1 MANFQTFKDL
11 SVTFKPHP
19 ITGDLVTVKD
29 EASIKQSI
37 VNLLLTNKGERFFA
51 PNIGS
56 SISNLLFEPLDYGT
70 ASLIQS
76 EIKATLETY
85 EPRIQI
91 ISIVA
96 TPNYDDNGFEVELV
110 FEVVGRDDIPL
121 NVNFFLERTRPKS
134 KQH

>member
-19 ITGDLVTVKD
+19 ITGDLITVKD

-51 PNIGS
+51 PDVGS

-70 ASLIQS
+70 ASLLQS
-76 EIKATLETY
+76 EIKTTLERY

-91 ISIVA
+91 ISIIA

-110 FEVVGRDDIPL
+110 FEVIGRDDIPL
-121 NVNFFLERTRPKS
+121 NVNFFLERTR
-134 KQH
+134 

>member
-19 ITGDLVTVKD
+19 ITGDLITVKD

-51 PNIGS
+51 PDVGS

-70 ASLIQS
+70 ASLLQS
-76 EIKATLETY
+76 EIKTTLERY

-91 ISIVA
+91 ISIIA
-96 TPNYDDNGFEVELV
+96 TPNYEDNGFEVELV
-110 FEVVGRDDIPL
+110 FEVIGRDDIPL
-121 NVNFFLERTRPKS
+121 NVNFFLERTR
-134 KQH
+134 